1 MGFNKIYIDATTIIR
16 AWKYN
21 GAQGIA
27 DLYIK
32 YDGIIM
38 SDSVA
43 ARIGNIMD
51 KEVSLEDK
59 KKTLEVFITMM
70 LEGLVKIK

>member
-32 YDGIIM
+32 YDAVIM
-38 SDSVA
+38 ADSVA
-43 ARIGNIMD
+43 VRIGKIME
-51 KEVSLEDK
+51 KEIPLENK
-59 KKTLEVFITMM
+59 KKTLETFITMM

>member
-32 YDGIIM
+32 YDGVIM
-38 SDSVA
+38 LDIVA
-43 ARIGNIMD
+43 VRIGKIME

-59 KKTLEVFITMM
+59 KKTLETFVSMM
-70 LEGLVKIK
+70 LEGLIKIK